1 MKPTQV
7 TWWAKCLGFTLSVDV
22 LLGVVMFL
30 YAREILTNL
39 QSILLF
45 LAISVVGS
53 PLYFFV
59 KSNATFTPLYISV
72 TAASHILWIA
82 AIIWGLCKVFPGWE
96 ALMFWFTG
104 GTSAVLL
111 ALILLMDAVIWVWH
125 KIFS

>member
-7 TWWAKCLGFTLSVDV
+7 KWWVKCLGFTLSVDV

-30 YAREILTNL
+30 YARNILTNV
-39 QSILLF
+39 QSLLLF
-45 LAISVVGS
+45 FAISVVGS

-72 TAASHILWIA
+72 TAVSHILWIV

-96 ALMFWFTG
+96 FVMFWFTG

-111 ALILLMDAVIWVWH
+111 AVILLMDAVIWVWH
-125 KIFS
+125 KIFK

>member
-1 MKPTQV
+1 MKPTQAK
-7 TWWAKCLGFTLSVDV
+7 WWVKCLGFTLSVDV

-30 YAREILTNL
+30 YAREILTNV
-39 QSILLF
+39 QSLLLF

-72 TAASHILWIA
+72 TAASHILWIV

-125 KIFS
+125 KIFK